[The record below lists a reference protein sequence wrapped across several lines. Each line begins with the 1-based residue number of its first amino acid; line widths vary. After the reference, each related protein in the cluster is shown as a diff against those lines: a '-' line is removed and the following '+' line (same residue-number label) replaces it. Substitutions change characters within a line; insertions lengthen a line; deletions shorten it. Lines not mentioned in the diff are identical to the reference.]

1 MSSDEAEDA
10 SVHSDAEERILSTGL
25 LTIRLERLIKR
36 VLSSPLQREFLTRA
50 ELRVPK
56 HLDMR
61 DMGRAVMDKV
71 NTMDTERMIQL
82 LKEAMFCQLRAA
94 SERASWYTFA
104 LHGQA
109 VVTSPRGRRKIARH
123 IEHALDGTADALVDR
138 LQEAVWVV
146 LFSRHQLQGLKS
158 ARRHTP
164 VTATALVWYPGEPAL
179 YCSRPKPAGRLLAA
193 VSAGLGFSEARPYP
207 LSGRK
212 LSTMRLMFTAKKSR
226 RFHDC
231 ELPADEYPLEM

>member
-1 MSSDEAEDA
+1 MTSYRRLRTA

-56 HLDMR
+56 HLGHAR
-61 DMGRAVMDKV
+61 
-71 NTMDTERMIQL
+71 TW
-82 LKEAMFCQLRAA
+82 AA
-94 SERASWYTFA
+94 PSWTRP
-104 LHGQA
+104 